1 MVPAEALKGLAGVA
15 LFAAPGAG
23 LAELL
28 PAVRELPAA
37 RRLAYAWLLG
47 VAWTAGWLYALSHW
61 LAVPLRT
68 PAILAVAAVPVLAG
82 GVSWIWRRK
91 IVQIPPPL
99 RRHRSLAG
107 RIALA
112 AGALISL
119 ALVCD

>member
-1 MVPAEALKGLAGVA
+1 MVPSEALAGLGGVA

-23 LAELL
+23 LAEIL
-28 PAVRELPAA
+28 PAIRELPLG

-82 GVSWIWRRK
+82 GVSWLRRRK
-91 IVQIPPPL
+91 IAPIPPPS
-99 RRHRSLAG
+99 RGRGSLAG
-107 RIALA
+107 RIA
-112 AGALISL
+112 
-119 ALVCD
+119 